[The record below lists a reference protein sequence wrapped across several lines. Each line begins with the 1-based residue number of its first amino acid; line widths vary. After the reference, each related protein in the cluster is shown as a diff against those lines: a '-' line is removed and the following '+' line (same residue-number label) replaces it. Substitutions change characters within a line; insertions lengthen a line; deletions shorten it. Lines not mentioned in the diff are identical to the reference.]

1 MRGLYDLLKRNGVH
15 MKWIGWIVQP
25 FGVESKPFVQNC
37 KKIPSKCG
45 WGRNWAVDGLVS
57 PMLR

>member
-25 FGVESKPFVQNC
+25 LGVESKPFVQNC

-45 WGRNWAVDGLVS
+45 WNRGVQRLTAWRAQC
-57 PMLR
+57 

>member
-1 MRGLYDLLKRNGVH
+1 MRGPYNLLERNGVH
-15 MKWIGWIVQP
+15 MKRIGLNCTT
-25 FGVESKPFVQNC
+25 FGVGSKLFMQNC

>member
-45 WGRNWAVDGLVS
+45 RGAVDG
-57 PMLR
+57 PARGMLRYF